1 MSILLVAALTLG
13 GCVPKAQYMKL
24 QTENKELKQRVE
36 RLDSIAEANL
46 KAYREL
52 LADFKPLIDRG
63 LLKVEVVDGRITLGM
78 ASDVLFA
85 SGSAE
90 LSQAGKDNIGEITKV
105 LAAKSKDRDFQVEG
119 HTDSEPINTPQYP
132 SNWHLGAARAIAVT
146 QFMVDMLNPKL
157 GESVLDPACGTGG
170 FLTCTI
176 EHLKPQLLC
185 LHNLARA
192 SFTLIALIKRL
203 ELVAPDI
210 RESRRLIGAEQA
222 PLPIRLHA
230 LHEQVRDPEGVEE
243 VASTLFLCTRVE
255 F

>member
-1 MSILLVAALTLG
+1 MSILLVAALALG

-24 QTENKELKQRVE
+24 QPENKELKQRVE

-146 QFMVDMLNPKL
+146 QFMV
-157 GESVLDPACGTGG
+157 ARG
-170 FLTCTI
+170 FPEDQI
-176 EHLKPQLLC
+176 S
-185 LHNLARA
+185 AA
-192 SFTLIALIKRL
+192 SFA
-203 ELVAPDI
+203 
-210 RESRRLIGAEQA
+210 RR
-222 PLPIRLHA
+222 P
-230 LHEQVRDPEGVEE
+230 
-243 VASTLFLCTRVE
+243 
-255 F
+255 

>member
-105 LAAKSKDRDFQVEG
+105 LAAKSKDRDCQVEG
-119 HTDSEPINTPQYP
+119 HTDSEPSNTPQYP
-132 SNWHLGAARAIAVT
+132 STWHLGAARAIAVT
-146 QFMVDMLNPKL
+146 QFMVARGFPEDQISAASFADNAPVAAN
-157 GESVLDPACGTGG
+157 SSGT
-170 FLTCTI
+170 
-176 EHLKPQLLC
+176 
-185 LHNLARA
+185 ARA
-192 SFTLIALIKRL
+192 ENRRIEIVLL
-203 ELVAPDI
+203 PDLADLPGY
-210 RESRRLIGAEQA
+210 RKLMAEQK
-222 PLPIRLHA
+222 
-230 LHEQVRDPEGVEE
+230 EGGRKRE
-243 VASTLFLCTRVE
+243 RKNKK
-255 F
+255 